1 MIEIDTTYIIDSEQL
16 IAEDKLNEARDLCL
30 SGIEYFPYY
39 PAAHG
44 QLAKVFFMLGAREEG
59 EGVLT
64 NAFNLF
70 PNNRF
75 LIRINQIKDEL
86 LPNIENQTA
95 PIEEPIIEDFDEE
108 LKISEIEETAD
119 IINSTFDDE
128 PIEEE
133 LVQVAEKS
141 LNSDNRTLEHYENDF
156 EEPNEEK
163 IVPEIK
169 IGNLYVSLSGKIY
182 INEQIEASI
191 LPFSFPPSDEV
202 NNESLTI
209 KNLDLS
215 IQYIKQDIVLPEHLF
230 PNTDN
235 LTNNNDNSNTK
246 IISETMAKILV
257 KQGHKNQAIDI
268 YQELI
273 KLKPHKEEYY
283 NSKIDELL

>member
-30 SGIEYFPYY
+30 SGIEHFPYY

-64 NAFNLF
+64 NAFELF

-86 LPNIENQTA
+86 LPYIENQTA

-108 LKISEIEETAD
+108 LKISKVEDTAD
-119 IINSTFDDE
+119 LINATFDDE

-133 LVQVAEKS
+133 VQVAEKS
-141 LNSDNRTLEHYENDF
+141 LNSDNRTLEHYEN
-156 EEPNEEK
+156 EKTIEEK

-191 LPFSFPPSDEV
+191 LPFSLPPSDEV

-209 KNLDLS
+209 KNLDLP
-215 IQYIKQDIVLPEHLF
+215 IQYLKQDIVLPEHLF

-235 LTNNNDNSNTK
+235 LVNNNDNSNAK

-273 KLKPHKEEYY
+273 KLKPHKEEYF
-283 NSKIDELL
+283 NSKINELL